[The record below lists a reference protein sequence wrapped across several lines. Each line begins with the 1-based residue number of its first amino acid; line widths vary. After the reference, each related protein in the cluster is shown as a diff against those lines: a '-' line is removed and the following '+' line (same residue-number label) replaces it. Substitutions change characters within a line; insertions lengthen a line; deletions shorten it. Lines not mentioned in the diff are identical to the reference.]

1 MKRDERKELGSVQ
14 SGPKLGGIYREC
26 PSKFGMW
33 ESVHRPWSV
42 HTCVVHRWETLFP
55 NWKLVVYIYWGVSEQ
70 EGHHSFPSFLLFLI
84 SSTLLPLWLS
94 LFWDI
99 PLFCLY
105 AMALSFYFG
114 LCPFIFIAVMLS
126 LCSGECCYSDFMFF
140 CFTVILIFMFIL

>member
-1 MKRDERKELGSVQ
+1 MKRGERKELGSVQ
-14 SGPKLGGIYREC
+14 SGPKLGGIYRES

-42 HTCVVHRWETLFP
+42 HTCLVHRWETLFP

-70 EGHHSFPSFLLFLI
+70 EGHHSFPSFLLFLV

-114 LCPFIFIAVMLS
+114 LCPFIFVAVMLS
-126 LCSGECCYSDFMFF
+126 LCSGECCYSDFVFF
-140 CFTVILIFMFIL
+140 VLLLF